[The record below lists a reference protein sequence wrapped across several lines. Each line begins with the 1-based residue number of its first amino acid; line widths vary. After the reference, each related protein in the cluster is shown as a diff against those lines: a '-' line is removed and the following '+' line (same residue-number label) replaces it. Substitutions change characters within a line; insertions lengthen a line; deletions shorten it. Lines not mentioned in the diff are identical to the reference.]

1 MILQEKTNGPCGWEL
16 TGLIRCAASGLDL
29 GREGGDEGLG
39 RADTLEVGQ
48 SAAGGTN
55 AGRSCGL
62 LHQTV
67 REPLNHS

>member
-1 MILQEKTNGPCGWEL
+1 MGLVEL

-29 GREGGDEGLG
+29 GREGGYEGLG
-39 RADTLEVGQ
+39 RAETLEVGQ
-48 SAAGGTN
+48 SAVGGTN

-67 REPLNHS
+67 SKSSNHS